1 MPRPKIRYKTDYRKY
16 CAKKRLSATGFQ
28 LMPATTPLEQT
39 LSLRISAEANRRMIR
54 VWLYFICLL
63 VAAMVIVGG
72 ATRLTDSGLSIT
84 EWKPL
89 LGAIPPLNQQ
99 DWLEA
104 FHKYKLIPE
113 FQQINSDMTLAGFKL
128 IYWWEWA
135 HRFLGRFV
143 GIAFFV
149 PMVFFWGAGKLES
162 WLKPRLVLLFILGGL
177 QGAIGWWMVKSG
189 LVERVDVSQY
199 RLAVHL
205 TLACLIFAYGFWVAR
220 GLAPHSAKPSTSGLR
235 AQAGLISLLVLVQIF
250 IGGLVAGLDAGLA
263 FNTWPKMDGV
273 WIPGD
278 LWIMRPH
285 WINLFENLK
294 TVQFIHRLGAY
305 LVFVLAAFHA
315 FSSLRGDVQFPHQ
328 TRAVLLFLLV
338 SSQAALGIMALLL
351 LVPFNWAIA
360 HQFGAIIVLGFA
372 MAHWRGLKG
381 PYPAMVEIRR
391 EVQFGR

>member
-1 MPRPKIRYKTDYRKY
+1 MAAASTLK
-16 CAKKRLSATGFQ
+16 
-28 LMPATTPLEQT
+28 QT
-39 LSLRISAEANRRMIR
+39 LNLRGSAIANRRMVRI
-54 VWLYFICLL
+54 WLYFICVL

-104 FHKYKLIPE
+104 FNKYKLIPE
-113 FQQINSDMTLAGFKL
+113 FTQINSDMTLAGFKL

-149 PMVFFWGAGKLES
+149 PMVFFWATGRLEN
-162 WLKPRLVLLFILGGL
+162 WLKPRLVLLFVMGGL

-199 RLAVHL
+199 RLAAHL
-205 TLACLIFAYGFWVAR
+205 TLACLILAYGLWVAR
-220 GLAPHSAKPSTSGLR
+220 GLAPHSTAPASNGLR
-235 AQAGLISLLVLVQIF
+235 VQAAHLSVLVLIQIF
-250 IGGLVAGLDAGLA
+250 LGGLVAGLDAGLA
-263 FNTWPKMDGV
+263 FNSWPKMDGA
-273 WIPGD
+273 WIPDD
-278 LWIMRPH
+278 LWIMNPA

-294 TVQFIHRLGAY
+294 TVQFIHRCGAY
-305 LVFVLAAFHA
+305 LIFAMAAFHM
-315 FSSLRGDVQFPHQ
+315 FSSLGGATQAPHRA
-328 TRAVLLFLLV
+328 RAVLLFVLI
-338 SSQAALGIMALLL
+338 SAQAALGIVALLL
-351 LVPFNWAIA
+351 QVPFNWAIA

-372 MAHWRGLKG
+372 IAHWRGLKG
-381 PYPAMVEIRR
+381 PHPEMVEIRQ
-391 EVQFGR
+391 ESQFGR